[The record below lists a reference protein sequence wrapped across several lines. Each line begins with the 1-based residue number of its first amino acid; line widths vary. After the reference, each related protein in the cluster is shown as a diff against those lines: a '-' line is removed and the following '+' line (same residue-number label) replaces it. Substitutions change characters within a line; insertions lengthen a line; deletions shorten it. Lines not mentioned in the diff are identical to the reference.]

1 MADTLAE
8 NLKSAFLGEP
18 TLVELSRGTR
28 LYKFVSY
35 PVVRPNLLASPWW
48 ISPQAFDVFQV
59 RAKQMQVPVQEVARA
74 HLAIAEEW
82 SPGMDLLWGIVLGTD
97 VEAWTGR
104 ARSQP
109 VRVVDP
115 DARFIGGGEQLCVP
129 GLTWQDIAM
138 DFSAQWTR

>member
-1 MADTLAE
+1 MAQPLPDS
-8 NLKSAFLGEP
+8 LKGAFLGEP
-18 TLVELSRGTR
+18 SRIQLPRGSR

-35 PVVRPNLLASPWW
+35 PVVRQSLLASPWW
-48 ISPQAFDVFQV
+48 ISPQAFDVLQA
-59 RAKQMQVPVQEVARA
+59 RATRLDVPVREVARA

-82 SPGMDLLWGIVLGTD
+82 SPGMDLLWGIVLAGE

-109 VRVVDP
+109 VRLADP
-115 DARFIGGGEQLCVP
+115 GARFLGGGDQLCVP
-129 GLTWQDIAM
+129 GLGWQDIAM